1 MLNTDTHRV
10 KGKGQ
15 KKTYHTDTSQKK
27 PRVTILISEKVD
39 VRIERLQGI
48 QRIIS

>member
-1 MLNTDTHRV
+1 MLNIDTHRV

-15 KKTYHTDTSQKK
+15 KKTHHSNTSQKK

-39 VRIERLQGI
+39 VRIE
-48 QRIIS
+48 